1 MDRLGQ
7 LGSLGGPSVP
17 ASPMNSQTLTN
28 KLEAAAASAGTV
40 ASMASGIADANQWL
54 QFAITLATFAWW
66 VRLWWKDPNVKPPG
80 K

>member
-1 MDRLGQ
+1 MSQ
-7 LGSLGGPSVP
+7 SV
-17 ASPMNSQTLTN
+17 TN

-40 ASMASGIADANQWL
+40 TSLASCVADANQWL

-66 VRLWWKDPNVKPPG
+66 VRLWWKDPNVRPPG